1 MPRRLFIV
9 AIVLFSCFFVPLPKH
24 SRVASNAAVGRRAA
38 VIKDVPY
45 PGAAKGDRRR
55 SFDLYAPAKVDTKP
69 ALLIFVHGGFWLLP
83 DDDYRIGPSLAENLV
98 REAYMRRKIQQA
110 IADGFKAEQIV
121 VVTGAFHASVLVKLL
136 RTSK

>member
-9 AIVLFSCFFVPLPKH
+9 AIVLFSCFFVPLPQH
-24 SRVASNAAVGRRAA
+24 SRVASNAAVGRGAA

-69 ALLIFVHGGFWLLP
+69 ALLIFVHG
-83 DDDYRIGPSLAENLV
+83 
-98 REAYMRRKIQQA
+98 
-110 IADGFKAEQIV
+110 
-121 VVTGAFHASVLVKLL
+121 
-136 RTSK
+136 

>member
-24 SRVASNAAVGRRAA
+24 SRAASNAAVGRGAA

-98 REAYMRRKIQQA
+98 RDGVAVALVRYRLAPANRHPAQA
-110 IADGFKAEQIV
+110 EDVAAAVGYLIKHADE
-121 VVTGAFHASVLVKLL
+121 
-136 RTSK
+136 